1 MTASPDAATH
11 RLLERAEAVLSG
23 GGGLLDALAWPRSLE
38 EAFLSGGGES
48 DPRPRYDVDRDALE
62 ARLGRLDAFEAELEG
77 DDALVRL
84 LRSRVASQRA
94 GARMMLALGTRAFYE
109 VSVEVYGGARTTW
122 FDADST
128 NLDFA
133 EHLLRRIGATEVAS
147 RGDEDEQLDADGLA
161 SYVTDKLSRRRVR
174 PKLDVIVDDQLGAK
188 AIAGK
193 TRLRIRS
200 DARFDAEEAR
210 SLYLHEVETHVF
222 TAQNGAAQPHL
233 GFLDT
238 GGPMTTRTQEGL
250 AVFAELYAQALTIGR
265 LRRLVER
272 VRLVAMAEDGA
283 SFVELFRYLRER
295 GVDERAA
302 YLDVMRVCRGGVCS
316 GGAPF
321 TKDASYLA
329 GLVEV
334 YDFLRLA
341 VSHEGALLAETLVSG
356 RLSLDEMEALV
367 ELRHD
372 GLLAP
377 PRYIP
382 SWLRRWDDLLAHF
395 AFTSFLG
402 EIDLT
407 HVAKRHAWLEALPPR
422 SRPAPV
428 KRGERSG

>member
-1 MTASPDAATH
+1 MSATPDAAT
-11 RLLERAEAVLSG
+11 RTLLARAASALTG
-23 GGGLLDALAWPRSLE
+23 GAGLLDALAWPRSLE
-38 EAFLSGGGES
+38 EAFFASGAQREPS
-48 DPRPRYDVDRDALE
+48 PTYAVDRQAVEARLQRLDALE
-62 ARLGRLDAFEAELEG
+62 GELRG

-84 LRSRVASQRA
+84 LASRTRSQQA
-94 GARMMLALGTRAFYE
+94 GARMLLALGTPSFHRL
-109 VSVEVYGGARTTW
+109 SVEVYGGARTTW

-133 EHLLRRIGATEVAS
+133 EHLLRRIGATEAAA
-147 RGDEDEQLDADGLA
+147 RGEEEDPLDADGLA
-161 SYVTDKLSRRRVR
+161 AYVKERLAKRKAR
-174 PKLDVIVDDQLGAK
+174 PKLEVVIDDQLGAK

-193 TRLRIRS
+193 SRLRIRG

-283 SFVELFRYLRER
+283 GFIDLYRYLIER
-295 GVDERAA
+295 GVEERAA
-302 YLDVMRVCRGGVCS
+302 YLDVMRVCRGGLCS

-321 TKDASYLA
+321 TKDAGYLA

-341 VSHEGALLAETLVSG
+341 VSHEGALVAETLVCG

-367 ELRHD
+367 ALRRD

-377 PRYIP
+377 PRYAP

-402 EIDLT
+402 EIDLSQ
-407 HVAKRHAWLEALPPR
+407 VARRHAWLEALPAR
-422 SRPAPV
+422 SEPPPN
-428 KRGERSG
+428 GD